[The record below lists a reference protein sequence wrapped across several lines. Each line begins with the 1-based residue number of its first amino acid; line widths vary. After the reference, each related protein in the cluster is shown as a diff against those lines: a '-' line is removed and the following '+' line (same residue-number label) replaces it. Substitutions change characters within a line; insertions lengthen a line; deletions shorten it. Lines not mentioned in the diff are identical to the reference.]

1 MYHRLSYGDF
11 GGDSIVVAD
20 SAYPPNYFIC
30 KPLETVNTAGEQNY
44 QYCQI
49 KTRNVVE
56 RVNGQLKRRFAILL
70 TTRFEWNHLEI
81 SCETHFMLIDYNSKT
96 LNLIRK
102 HFITFHIRLGDK
114 VTRTIHKQCIHSKLI
129 E

>member
-1 MYHRLSYGDF
+1 MYRRLSFGEF

-30 KPLETVNTAGEQNY
+30 KPLERVNTVGEQNY

-56 RVNGQLKRRFAILL
+56 RVNGQLKRRFAILRMGAYY
-70 TTRFEWNHLEI
+70 TIRFVFVNENFHSQIQYFSNRNAVQKKRDCTR
-81 SCETHFMLIDYNSKT
+81 CC
-96 LNLIRK
+96 RK
-102 HFITFHIRLGDK
+102 LL
-114 VTRTIHKQCIHSKLI
+114 HSTQYA
-129 E
+129 